1 MNNNN
6 ELTQKEKKQISKQRK
21 IAAKEAQKYHK
32 EQEKRAKT
40 SSSQRKKQSSS
51 KIEEAVNSRRTNY
64 ENISREERYMR
75 ESEEKIRNL
84 RPHDFSDGYY
94 IDEYGA
100 RQRQQRRAKE
110 IHNQEAEVIHR
121 PKKPLTKKQ
130 IRLRRAAVYSAIF
143 AVVLVVGLILSLTVL
158 FKTEKI
164 EVEGNEYYY
173 DDQII
178 SFSGVQ
184 YQQNIF
190 IEALS
195 ADCES
200 IVKNLPYIENADVSF
215 SVPDTIIIKITNAVP
230 TYVIQNGSEYLI
242 ISASGRIVDSTTEN
256 KDKLP
261 LLKCEKLKSTK
272 IGEYVSF
279 SDENIPEILKT
290 VSDSLQANKVKNI
303 TAFDVT
309 DTANIMLVYDD
320 RITINLGLPE
330 DIDYKIRTA
339 VTIIE
344 NNLDPNKT
352 GTVEG
357 VLDVSSCNTNK
368 ISRFKPADTEQTTT
382 VPAEQ
387 TGTQP
392 STQTGLQTETSQSYE
407 EYQSATDA
415 YSDSYVWSESS
426 QTVTE
431 GNYYQEIPENSDS
444 YTDIYSDENQYQN
457 EYQQQYPAEE

>member
-1 MNNNN
+1 
-6 ELTQKEKKQISKQRK
+6 
-21 IAAKEAQKYHK
+21 
-32 EQEKRAKT
+32 
-40 SSSQRKKQSSS
+40 
-51 KIEEAVNSRRTNY
+51 
-64 ENISREERYMR
+64 MR

-100 RQRQQRRAKE
+100 RQKQQRRAKE
-110 IHNQEAEVIHR
+110 IHAQETEVIHR
-121 PKKPLTKKQ
+121 LKKPLTQKQ
-130 IRLRRAAVYSAIF
+130 IRLRRAAGYSAIF
-143 AVVLVVGLILSLTVL
+143 AVVLIVGLILSLTVL

-164 EVEGNEYYY
+164 EVEGDEYYF

-178 SFSGVQ
+178 AFSGVQ

-190 IEALS
+190 VEALS
-195 ADCES
+195 ADAEN
-200 IVKNLPYIENADVSF
+200 IVKNLPYVEKAEISF

-230 TYVIQNGSEYLI
+230 SYVIENGNEYLI
-242 ISASGRIVDSTTEN
+242 ISASGRILDSASDN

-279 SDENIPEILKT
+279 SDDNIPEILKSVT
-290 VSDSLQANKVKNI
+290 DSLEANDVKKI

-368 ISRFKPADTEQTTT
+368 ISRFKPADAEQATTRPTDPSGVQSNTQAETQTQTT
-382 VPAEQ
+382 
-387 TGTQP
+387 
-392 STQTGLQTETSQSYE
+392 QSYGQ
-407 EYQSATDA
+407 YQTATDA
-415 YSDSYVWSESS
+415 YSDSYVWSENTQAAEDS
-426 QTVTE
+426 
-431 GNYYQEIPENSDS
+431 GYYQENQEGDGNGADVYDEQNLYQSEYQDS
-444 YTDIYSDENQYQN
+444 YNMVQ
-457 EYQQQYPAEE
+457 